1 MDEEEERDR
10 EKPQIKVTDRR
21 LFDHHGNLRETT
33 DRVEEQAPAPP
44 LPAEPQP
51 TAQPPPEV
59 AEPPVEPASPQAS
72 ASPTEESPQSAADP
86 DQDSPANL
94 PRDFAGFVQSQ
105 YYETMLYLGAMP
117 HPATGEVI
125 EDLPMAQYKIDLLT
139 MLQEKTEGNR
149 TADESA
155 MLDGILY
162 QVRMAFLQKSKV
174 VKL

>member
-1 MDEEEERDR
+1 MDEEEQRDR
-10 EKPQIKVTDRR
+10 KKPQIKVTDRR
-21 LFDHHGNLRETT
+21 LFDHEGNLRETT
-33 DRVEEQAPAPP
+33 DRVEERAPAPSR
-44 LPAEPQP
+44 PAQPQP
-51 TAQPPPEV
+51 TAQRPPEV
-59 AEPPVEPASPQAS
+59 VQPPAEPARPQAS
-72 ASPTEESPQSAADP
+72 APPTQKSPPAAADP
-86 DQDSPANL
+86 DTDSPANL
-94 PRDFAGFVQSQ
+94 PRDLAGFVQSQ

-125 EDLPMAQYKIDLLT
+125 EDLPMAQYKIDLLA

-162 QVRMAFLQKSKV
+162 QVRMAFLQKSKI